1 MDEIMGK
8 IKNKKKQL
16 NLLKKSRDFEDEL
29 VQLDRRKDEITKA
42 LAELGAELVYND
54 LSLQRVNSYLVKV
67 LGRRK

>member
-42 LAELGAELVYND
+42 LAELGA
-54 LSLQRVNSYLVKV
+54 
-67 LGRRK
+67 